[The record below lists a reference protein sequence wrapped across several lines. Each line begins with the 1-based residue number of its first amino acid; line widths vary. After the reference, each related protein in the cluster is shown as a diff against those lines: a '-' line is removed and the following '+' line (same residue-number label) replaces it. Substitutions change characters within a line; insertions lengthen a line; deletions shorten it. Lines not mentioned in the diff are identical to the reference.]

1 MVYWA
6 MIEIEANLTGEI
18 RMMFVPPCWVR
29 LFREQGQGYVR
40 LSKLLCGCLCAC
52 AYKCGCTTI
61 GGEVFF
67 IRGLCLLSYWTFS
80 DYSRKDWRLV
90 MQLGITR
97 RSIQVMADI
106 LSLCKQP
113 QTERQLIGKTS
124 LSRNMVRVYLS
135 QLQSKRL
142 LEVHHS
148 TTKYATTRE
157 GFRFSERYAEVLEL

>member
-1 MVYWA
+1 M
-6 MIEIEANLTGEI
+6 
-18 RMMFVPPCWVR
+18 
-29 LFREQGQGYVR
+29 
-40 LSKLLCGCLCAC
+40 
-52 AYKCGCTTI
+52 
-61 GGEVFF
+61 
-67 IRGLCLLSYWTFS
+67 
-80 DYSRKDWRLV
+80 
-90 MQLGITR
+90 

-124 LSRNMVRVYLS
+124 LSRGMLQAYLS

-148 TTKYATTRE
+148 STKYATTAE